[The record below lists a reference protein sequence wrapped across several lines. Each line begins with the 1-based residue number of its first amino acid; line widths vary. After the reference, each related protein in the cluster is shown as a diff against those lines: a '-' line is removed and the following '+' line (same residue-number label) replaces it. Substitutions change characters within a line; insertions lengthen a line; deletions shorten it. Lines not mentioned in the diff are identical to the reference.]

1 MMTEQ
6 SNSNH
11 EQPGAPASDDRL
23 SPRPLDRP
31 SVDPAQA
38 AIFGRPRGV
47 EGAFDELYTPDV
59 EHGRVPGGMKLA
71 APPPESL
78 VEAFRR
84 PPGAEGVLLERPL
97 DDNGSRNDGSH
108 NGGDA
113 PLWAK
118 TSDPWRDPAA
128 GAVLGGPAVEAEAKN
143 EPKHRPTGAMLSLP
157 EVLFGRRVKPKALAL
172 LGVVALLVGAAGGL
186 VGWWVANTGNS
197 LTSEAIISQSQ
208 ASTVRAPGSIAAI
221 AKRVAP
227 AVVSIEVTSGTSG
240 GVGSGVVI
248 DPQGYVLT
256 NNHVVSMAVT
266 DPQAKITA
274 VFIDGTRAQAKVVGT
289 DPKTDLAVIK
299 VNVPNPT
306 VLQFG
311 NSANLQPGDPVIAVG
326 SPLGLENS
334 VTAGIVSALHRPVTA
349 QGDNGGPPVTYD
361 AIQTD
366 APINRGNSGGALVD
380 STGALIG
387 INSSIRTDGAAGTG
401 GSIGIG
407 FAIPSDQAMKIAKA
421 LIKDGTVKHAD
432 IGINAA
438 SVSANT
444 SEGAQ
449 AQNVAPGGPA
459 ANAGIKEGD
468 VITKLGSRLVRN
480 AAELTVAV
488 RDHNPGEVVP
498 VQLVRAGRVL
508 VVDVTLGSD

>member
-1 MMTEQ
+1 MMSEQ
-6 SNSNH
+6 SNSND
-11 EQPGAPASDDRL
+11 EQPGAPARDDRL
-23 SPRPLDRP
+23 APRPLDRP
-31 SVDPAQA
+31 AVDAVQA
-38 AIFGRPRGV
+38 ATFGRPRGV
-47 EGAFDELYTPDV
+47 EGPFDKLHTADTENG
-59 EHGRVPGGMKLA
+59 HAPGGMKPA
-71 APPPESL
+71 QPPEPL
-78 VEAFRR
+78 AEAFRR

-97 DDNGSRNDGSH
+97 GDNSNGSHSAA
-108 NGGDA
+108 A
-113 PLWAK
+113 PLWAD

-128 GAVLGGPAVEAEAKN
+128 GAVLGGPAVPAEAGAAR
-143 EPKHRPTGAMLSLP
+143 EQRPAGAMLSLP
-157 EVLFGRRVKPKALAL
+157 EVLFGRRVKPMALAL
-172 LGVVALLVGAAGGL
+172 LGVVALLVGSAGGL

-197 LTSEAIISQSQ
+197 LTNEPIIAQAQ
-208 ASTVRAPGSIAAI
+208 ASKERPAGSIADI

-227 AVVSIEVTSGTSG
+227 AVVSIEVKTGQSG

-256 NNHVVSMAVT
+256 NNHVVSTAVT
-266 DPQAKITA
+266 DPQAKVTA
-274 VFIDGTRAQAKVVGT
+274 VFIDGTRAQAEVVGT

-299 VNVPNPT
+299 VNVANPT

-311 NSANLQPGDPVIAVG
+311 NSDNLEPGDSVIAVG

-349 QGDNGGPPVTYD
+349 QGDNGEPPVTYD

-387 INSSIRTDGAAGTG
+387 INSSIRTDGADGTG

-421 LIKDGTVKHAD
+421 LIKDGKVTHAD

-438 SVSANT
+438 SVAANT

-468 VITKLGSRLVRN
+468 VITKLGGRLVRN

-498 VQLVRAGRVL
+498 VQLVRDGRL
-508 VVDVTLGSD
+508 LTVDVTLGSD